1 MINNE
6 KYMCGLVEGA
16 LYSLYITNMKLVWQD
31 APSIEQV
38 HRKALQKGLTD
49 FDHEKRRI
57 LISNLAT
64 AVRESCGEVTFSFS
78 SPLLIRAK
86 AKISETLS
94 WNFGADLCDPQK
106 TATFY
111 RDLCFQM
118 LANHSYSL
126 FREHQLENLVRV
138 RDDYTLYLEENYK
151 TVNGTELMDKYRRQ
165 HPDSAKL
172 LERDS
177 KSDLDSKMTF
187 LYSDYLGKSKAQNP
201 QSWPW
206 KDLELMA
213 RRQEE
218 WANALQ
224 AMPKDLSLL
233 WQKSSAELTPR
244 QIYATSQ
251 KRSRSH
257 SDEDIPSKLWIKLEP
272 DSEKDSPVSQSLSPS
287 RKISP
292 TKRKRLG
299 YLGRR

>member
-1 MINNE
+1 
-6 KYMCGLVEGA
+6 
-16 LYSLYITNMKLVWQD
+16 
-31 APSIEQV
+31 
-38 HRKALQKGLTD
+38 
-49 FDHEKRRI
+49 
-57 LISNLAT
+57 
-64 AVRESCGEVTFSFS
+64 
-78 SPLLIRAK
+78 
-86 AKISETLS
+86 
-94 WNFGADLCDPQK
+94 
-106 TATFY
+106 
-111 RDLCFQM
+111 M
-118 LANHSYSL
+118 LANHSLSL

-138 RDDYTLYLEENYK
+138 RDEYTLYLEENYK

-177 KSDLDSKMTF
+177 KSDLGSKMTF
-187 LYSDYLGKSKAQNP
+187 LYSDYLRKSKAQNP

-224 AMPKDLSLL
+224 AMPKDSSLL
-233 WQKSSAELTPR
+233 CQKSSAELTAL
-244 QIYATSQ
+244 QMFATSQ
-251 KRSRSH
+251 KRNRSH
-257 SDEDIPSKLWIKLEP
+257 SDEDIPSKSRIKLEP
-272 DSEKDSPVSQSLSPS
+272 DSEKDSPVSQSSSPS